1 MPTQASTLYSNN
13 VLKLLKAI
21 SPDKEY
27 FHYQPTDEF
36 DYGTIDHVI
45 RGTLVMKVGFL
56 LLFIVTVCWQ
66 PPSPLA
72 SLAPSQRELSD
83 PVMLRYCAKWVLK
96 SQSQL
101 GIAHAGFQQECYERF
116 KIYFSW
122 NFGFDALFM
131 AVKAC
136 NLHRTYQFSPC

>member
-56 LLFIVTVCWQ
+56 LLFIVTVYWQ

-83 PVMLRYCAKWVLK
+83 PVMLRYCAK
-96 SQSQL
+96 
-101 GIAHAGFQQECYERF
+101 
-116 KIYFSW
+116 
-122 NFGFDALFM
+122 
-131 AVKAC
+131 
-136 NLHRTYQFSPC
+136 